1 MPDDQIT
8 DAKDL
13 LKRVSDFGENLKERR
28 RFERK
33 QLFWAASVEV
43 RGQRFEGMIVDLSPG
58 GARMTFDAPVAAGDE
73 LTLVLKH
80 LDELGA
86 KVVWQREGEAGLQF
100 LLAPEEVAAKLQQTL
115 APDLASA
122 AAAMPALA
130 AAAAPA
136 PAAAAAPAPAVPR
149 RAPPSAAAASRFRQ
163 RLLAIAATGVVG
175 LGALISAGLLISDLL
190 ADEALPPGLVAS
202 VPDEHSCA
210 TLMDKVSTAS
220 NQLDFSLK
228 VASAAQAKCLDIHHL
243 GPTDNDTSGHMVRT
257 TKVPD
262 R

>member
-13 LKRVSDFGENLKERR
+13 LKRVSDFGESLKERR

-33 QLFWAASVEV
+33 SLLWAATVEI

-58 GARMTFDAPVAAGDE
+58 GARMTFDASVDAGDE

-100 LLAPEEVAAKLQQTL
+100 LLAPDEVAAKLHQALT
-115 APDLASA
+115 PD
-122 AAAMPALA
+122 
-130 AAAAPA
+130 PA
-136 PAAAAAPAPAVPR
+136 PAAAEKPAVAAAREASPAPSPAPR
-149 RAPPSAAAASRFRQ
+149 RLRQ
-163 RLLAIAATGVVG
+163 RVLALTAVGMLG
-175 LGALISAGLLISDLL
+175 LGALVGGGTLVSYLL
-190 ADEALPPGLVAS
+190 AGDASAITALAGGAS
-202 VPDEHSCA
+202 GERSCA
-210 TLMDKVSTAS
+210 NLLDQVGAAS

-243 GPTDNDTSGHMVRT
+243 GPSEDDHNGHMTRT
-257 TKVPD
+257 TKVPVQ
-262 R
+262 